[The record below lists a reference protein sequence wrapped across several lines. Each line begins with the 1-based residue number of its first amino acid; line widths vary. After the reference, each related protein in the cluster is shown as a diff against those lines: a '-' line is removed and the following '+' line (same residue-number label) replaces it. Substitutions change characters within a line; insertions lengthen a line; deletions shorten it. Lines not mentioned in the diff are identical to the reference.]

1 MEDLSTKLTQ
11 LLNDPEGM
19 KQLQSMAQGL
29 MGEGGLDLSAL
40 MPQQQEKPV
49 MPDVSGLMGGISPD
63 QMGMMMKLMSAFN
76 STKED
81 DRTRLLMAL
90 RPHLTDKRQ
99 QRVDQAVKLLKLA
112 SVLPLISESGIFR
125 L

>member
-40 MPQQQEKPV
+40 MPQEQEKPA
-49 MPDVSGLMGGISPD
+49 MPDISGLMGGISPD

>member
-40 MPQQQEKPV
+40 IPQQQEKPA
-49 MPDVSGLMGGISPD
+49 MPDISGLMGGISPD

>member
-29 MGEGGLDLSAL
+29 MGEGGLNLSAL
-40 MPQQQEKPV
+40 IPQEQEKPA
-49 MPDVSGLMGGISPD
+49 MPDISGLMGGVSPD
-63 QMGMMMKLMSAFN
+63 QMSMMMKLMSAFN

>member
-40 MPQQQEKPV
+40 MPQQQEMPV
-49 MPDVSGLMGGISPD
+49 MPDISGLMGGISPD

-112 SVLPLISESGIFR
+112 SVLPLISESGMFR

>member
-1 MEDLSTKLTQ
+1 MEDLSAKLTQ

-29 MGEGGLDLSAL
+29 MGEGGLDLSSL
-40 MPQQQEKPV
+40 MPQEQPKPSI
-49 MPDVSGLMGGISPD
+49 PDISGLMGGVSPD
-63 QMGMMMKLMSAFN
+63 QINMMMKLMSAFN

-90 RPHLTDKRQ
+90 RPHLTDKRK

-112 SVLPLISESGIFR
+112 SVLPLINESGIFR

>member
-40 MPQQQEKPV
+40 MPQVQEKPV
-49 MPDVSGLMGGISPD
+49 MPDISELMGGISPD

>member
-1 MEDLSTKLTQ
+1 MEDLSAKLTQ

-29 MGEGGLDLSAL
+29 MGEGGFDLSSL
-40 MPQQQEKPV
+40 MPQEQPKQTI
-49 MPDVSGLMGGISPD
+49 PDISGLMGGVSPD
-63 QMGMMMKLMSAFN
+63 QINMMMKLMSAFN

-90 RPHLTDKRQ
+90 RPHLTDKRK

-112 SVLPLISESGIFR
+112 SVLPLINESGIFR

>member
-40 MPQQQEKPV
+40 MPQEQEKPA
-49 MPDVSGLMGGISPD
+49 MPNISGLMGGISPD

-112 SVLPLISESGIFR
+112 SVLPLISESGMFR

>member
-49 MPDVSGLMGGISPD
+49 MPDISGLMGGISPD

>member
-40 MPQQQEKPV
+40 MPQVQEKPAI
-49 MPDVSGLMGGISPD
+49 PDIGGLMGDISPD

>member
-19 KQLQSMAQGL
+19 KQLQSMAQEL

-49 MPDVSGLMGGISPD
+49 MPDISGLMGGVSPD
-63 QMGMMMKLMSAFN
+63 QINMMMKLMSAFN

>member
-1 MEDLSTKLTQ
+1 MEDLSAKLTQ

-29 MGEGGLDLSAL
+29 MGEGGLDLSSL
-40 MPQQQEKPV
+40 MPQEQPKQSI
-49 MPDVSGLMGGISPD
+49 PDISGLMSGVSPD
-63 QMGMMMKLMSAFN
+63 QINMMMKLMSAFN

-90 RPHLTDKRQ
+90 RPHLTDKRK

-112 SVLPLISESGIFR
+112 SVLPLINESGIFR

>member
-40 MPQQQEKPV
+40 MPQVQEKPV
-49 MPDVSGLMGGISPD
+49 MPDVSGLMGGVSPD

>member
-19 KQLQSMAQGL
+19 MQLQSMAQGL

-49 MPDVSGLMGGISPD
+49 MPDISGLMGGISPD

-112 SVLPLISESGIFR
+112 SVLPLISESGIFK

>member
-1 MEDLSTKLTQ
+1 MEDLSAKLTQ

-29 MGEGGLDLSAL
+29 LGEGGLDISAL
-40 MPQQQEKPV
+40 MPKEETMPV
-49 MPDVSGLMGGISPD
+49 MPDLSGLTGGISPD
-63 QMGMMMKLMSAFN
+63 QLNMMMKLMSAFN
-76 STKED
+76 STKDD

-90 RPHLTDKRQ
+90 RPHLSDKRKE
-99 QRVDQAVKLLKLA
+99 RVDHAIKLLKLA
-112 SVLPLISESGIFR
+112 SVLPLISESGIFK

>member
-19 KQLQSMAQGL
+19 KQLQSMAQEL

-40 MPQQQEKPV
+40 MPQQQEKHV
-49 MPDVSGLMGGISPD
+49 MPDISGLMGGISPD

-112 SVLPLISESGIFR
+112 SVLPLISEIGIFR

>member
-1 MEDLSTKLTQ
+1 MEDLSAKLTQ

-29 MGEGGLDLSAL
+29 MGEGGLDLSSL
-40 MPQQQEKPV
+40 MPQEQPKQSV
-49 MPDVSGLMGGISPD
+49 PDISGLMGGVSPD
-63 QMGMMMKLMSAFN
+63 QINMMMKLMSAFN

-90 RPHLTDKRQ
+90 RPHLTDKRK

-112 SVLPLISESGIFR
+112 SVLPLINESGIFR

>member
-40 MPQQQEKPV
+40 MPQVQEKPV
-49 MPDVSGLMGGISPD
+49 MPDISGLMGGVSPD